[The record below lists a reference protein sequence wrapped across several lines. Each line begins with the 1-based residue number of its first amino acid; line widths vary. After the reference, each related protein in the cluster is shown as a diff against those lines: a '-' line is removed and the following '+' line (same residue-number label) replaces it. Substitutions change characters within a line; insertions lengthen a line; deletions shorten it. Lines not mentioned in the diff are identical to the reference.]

1 MIHYLEQKLEFPN
14 PELSDEEGLLAIGG
28 DLKPD
33 RLIMAYEAGIFPW
46 YNDGPI
52 LWWSPDPRCVL
63 FPEKF
68 KVSKNFKT
76 IINKDTFTIKIDH
89 DFEKVITY
97 CAETKRPGQDGTWI
111 TNDMKK
117 SYIRLHKLGYCHSFE
132 TYKDNKLVGG
142 LYGVSLGKAF
152 FGESMFHL
160 ESNASKFALYHLV
173 QYALAKGFIFI
184 DNQTTTNHLLS
195 LGAEEISRKK
205 FIHLLTISNRY
216 KSIRGKWLF

>member
-76 IINKDTFTIKIDH
+76 IIN
-89 DFEKVITY
+89 
-97 CAETKRPGQDGTWI
+97 
-111 TNDMKK
+111 N
-117 SYIRLHKLGYCHSFE
+117 L
-132 TYKDNKLVGG
+132 
-142 LYGVSLGKAF
+142 
-152 FGESMFHL
+152 
-160 ESNASKFALYHLV
+160 
-173 QYALAKGFIFI
+173 
-184 DNQTTTNHLLS
+184 
-195 LGAEEISRKK
+195 
-205 FIHLLTISNRY
+205 
-216 KSIRGKWLF
+216 